1 MDIKDV
7 PLHGYVYRLLVG
19 VSGDYYV
26 GSTTQPLRNRLAF
39 HRTASGYENA
49 KDRRLYTKVVEV
61 GGWEGVKVAILEQLV
76 ENKVLREREKSYIN
90 FDDPFCLNER
100 RPVRTEEEHKE
111 VMKQYYKDKK
121 EHLQGVAK
129 KYYEENKERCLERS
143 KEYYRRR
150 KEEDPEWME
159 TLRGRQREAVKRCR
173 ERKKLE
179 AAAIA
184 LVVEGVVK
192 QTTAAAG
199 AGAE

>member
-39 HRTASGYENA
+39 HRTASGYEHA
-49 KDRRLYTKVVEV
+49 KDRRLYTKVAAV
-61 GGWEGVKVAILEQLV
+61 GGWDVVKVAILEQLV

-100 RPVRTEEEHKE
+100 RPIRTEEEHKK
-111 VMKQYYKDKK
+111 VMKQYYEDKK
-121 EHLQGVAK
+121 EHLQERAK
-129 KYYEENKERCLERS
+129 GYYAANKERCLERA

-150 KEEDPEWME
+150 KEEDPEWTE
-159 TLRGRQREAVKRCR
+159 TLRVRQREAVKRYR
-173 ERKKLE
+173 AKKKAE
-179 AAAIA
+179 AAA
-184 LVVEGVVK
+184 VEGVLE
-192 QTTAAAG
+192 QTTAAGG